1 MPALSQTLT
10 FTPDHY
16 PSVTATTAVVYPNSA
31 TNTVVF
37 VGHKL
42 QGNGYYGV
50 SGGIH
55 TAMYVADMNFVG
67 TITMQATL
75 ATEPADLDWFDVAGT
90 TVNYTEMDSRSTSTV
105 DCVNFDGNFVWVRGN
120 VAIDQGSVQY
130 ILYNH

>member
-16 PSVTATTAVVYPNSA
+16 PLTTSTTAVVYPNSA

-37 VGHKL
+37 LGNKL
-42 QGNGYYGV
+42 PGNGYYGV
-50 SGGIH
+50 SGGLH

-67 TITMQATL
+67 TVTMQATL
-75 ATEPADLDWFDVAGT
+75 ATEPVDSDWFAISGT
-90 TVNYTEMDSRSTSTV
+90 TVNYTEMNSRSTSTV
-105 DCVNFDGNFVWVRGN
+105 DCVNFDGNFVWVRGH
-120 VAIDQGSVQY
+120 VAIDAGSVQY